1 MKLPWHASSGEL
13 RIDSLRQRKAGR
25 TGANVSANVG
35 GRRIWFESGDEEL
48 SAAPEAFGSAMLI
61 PALHAQRPLVIGP
74 DVCASWAQNI
84 RELVPLVSGWW
95 GYTPLLPQLAETSQ
109 AAAPQTGTALCFSGG
124 VDSFYTLL
132 RGPSV
137 VDLLICAIGYDV
149 KTRDVNRRNRLERSV
164 RRVAAE
170 TGKRAVLVA
179 TNLRR
184 HRAFRAAP
192 WEHTHGGAL
201 AALGH
206 VLSPIVGRLAI
217 SSSYPLA
224 DPQPWGS
231 RWDVDPRFSS
241 TRLVVDH
248 VGAELWRTEKLQQ
261 IAHEELVRRHL
272 RVCWEN
278 LSATDNCCR
287 CEKCVRTMLVLETC
301 GQLASYDTFGRGR
314 GLIEAIDRLP
324 AVDASKVPIYEMLLR
339 KGLGPASATA
349 VRRLLARSA
358 ASHALQARSCA
369 GWARL
374 GRPFLGLTRKG
385 RSQLAGHAGW
395 SRFGSPLSTVSR
407 K

>member
-1 MKLPWHASSGEL
+1 
-13 RIDSLRQRKAGR
+13 
-25 TGANVSANVG
+25 
-35 GRRIWFESGDEEL
+35 
-48 SAAPEAFGSAMLI
+48 
-61 PALHAQRPLVIGP
+61 
-74 DVCASWAQNI
+74 
-84 RELVPLVSGWW
+84 
-95 GYTPLLPQLAETSQ
+95 
-109 AAAPQTGTALCFSGG
+109 

-137 VDLLICAIGYDV
+137 DLLICAIGYDV
-149 KTRDVNRRNRLERSV
+149 KIRDVNRRNRLECSV

-184 HRAFRAAP
+184 HHAFRAAP

-206 VLSPIVGRLAI
+206 VLSQIAGRLEI

-241 TRLVVDH
+241 TRLVVNH
-248 VGAELWRTEKLQQ
+248 VGAEFWRAEKLQE

-278 LSATDNCCR
+278 HGATDNCCR
-287 CEKCVRTMLVLETC
+287 CEKCVRTMFVLETC
-301 GQLASYDTFGRGR
+301 GQLGRYDTFGRGR
-314 GLIEAIDRLP
+314 GLSEAIDRLP
-324 AVDASKVPIYEMLLR
+324 ALHASRVPIYEMFLR
-339 KGLGPASATA
+339 KELRPASATA
-349 VRRLLARSA
+349 VRQLLARSA
-358 ASHALQARSCA
+358 ASHAPQARSFA

-374 GRPFLGLTRKG
+374 GRPFLWLTQKG
-385 RSQLAGHAGW
+385 RSLLAGHVGL
-395 SRFGSPLSTVSR
+395 SPFSSPRSTVPR
-407 K
+407 KQDAATRNRGPAVDV

>member
-1 MKLPWHASSGEL
+1 MKLPWHANSGEL
-13 RIDSLRQRKAGR
+13 RIDSLQQRKAGR
-25 TGANVSANVG
+25 KGANVSANVG

-48 SAAPEAFGSAMLI
+48 AAAPEAFGSAMLI
-61 PALHAQRPLVIGP
+61 PALHAQRPLVIVP
-74 DVCASWAQNI
+74 EVCAVWAQNV
-84 RELVPLVSGWW
+84 RELVPLVSAWW
-95 GYTPLLPQLAETSQ
+95 GYQPLLPQLAETAP
-109 AAAPQTGTALCFSGG
+109 AAAPRSGGTALCFSGG

-132 RGPSV
+132 RGTSS

-149 KTRDVNRRNRLERSV
+149 KIRDVNRRNRLERSV

-206 VLSPIVGRLAI
+206 VLSPIAGRLEI

-224 DPQPWGS
+224 NPQPWGS

-248 VGAELWRTEKLQQ
+248 VGAELWRAEKLQQ

-272 RVCWEN
+272 RV
-278 LSATDNCCR
+278 
-287 CEKCVRTMLVLETC
+287 
-301 GQLASYDTFGRGR
+301 
-314 GLIEAIDRLP
+314 
-324 AVDASKVPIYEMLLR
+324 
-339 KGLGPASATA
+339 
-349 VRRLLARSA
+349 
-358 ASHALQARSCA
+358 
-369 GWARL
+369 
-374 GRPFLGLTRKG
+374 
-385 RSQLAGHAGW
+385 
-395 SRFGSPLSTVSR
+395 
-407 K
+407 